1 MNAKTFAAALS
12 LVFAGTAAMA
22 SEATQFEDPVST
34 LSRSAIAAVEIAR
47 NDAPAA
53 TVASNKEATQFVD
66 AQSSTVRDRDDVRA
80 EARVHGRAHAFN
92 PLYVGA

>member
-1 MNAKTFAAALS
+1 MNAKHLAAALS
-12 LVFAGTAAMA
+12 LVFAGSAAMA

-34 LSRSAIAAVEIAR
+34 LSRSAVVAIEIAR

-53 TVASNKEATQFVD
+53 TVASNKEATLFVD
-66 AQSSTVRDRDDVRA
+66 AQSTTGRDRAEVRA
-80 EARVHGRAHAFN
+80 EARAHVRAHEFN